1 MTTTADTPPLKELI
15 FSYLGPIIDF
25 ALVLDH
31 GLRPTLQ
38 YMSSHP
44 LSIFSLSTWRSQL
57 IEATQ
62 PWLMDLV
69 DQSWAPV
76 KGEIL
81 KNANGRVLEIGA
93 GTGESL
99 KYYPLKQID
108 RIYGVEPSLSK
119 CAILQQKSEELGMR
133 GKYEVIPRGIED
145 LDGIKSE
152 SIDTIVCVRSSND
165 FQAQNFQIH
174 CLCSIPDPRNT
185 VKNVYNLLKPGGQF
199 IILEHVA
206 SNYWFTRIIQTIYT
220 NLGWR
225 FLIDGC
231 EMNRD
236 TLKWI
241 LEAPQKDNTTWRNIE
256 IKSPETDGW
265 WSPFPR
271 VYGRFIKQ

>member
-1 MTTTADTPPLKELI
+1 MTTTAGTPPLKELI

-93 GTGESL
+93 GTGETL

-133 GKYEVIPRGIED
+133 GKYEVIPRGIEA

-152 SIDTIVCVRSSND
+152 SIDTIVCVRSSMISKLRI
-165 FQAQNFQIH
+165 FRFIVFAVFQI
-174 CLCSIPDPRNT
+174 LEILSKT
-185 VKNVYNLLKPGGQF
+185 F
-199 IILEHVA
+199 IISLNLADSLSSWNMLHQITGSHV
-206 SNYWFTRIIQTIYT
+206 
-220 NLGWR
+220 
-225 FLIDGC
+225 
-231 EMNRD
+231 
-236 TLKWI
+236 
-241 LEAPQKDNTTWRNIE
+241 
-256 IKSPETDGW
+256 
-265 WSPFPR
+265 
-271 VYGRFIKQ
+271 

>member
-1 MTTTADTPPLKELI
+1 MSTNTDTPPLKELI
-15 FSYLGPIIDF
+15 LSYLGPILDF
-25 ALVLDH
+25 AIVLHH

-44 LSIFSLSTWRSQL
+44 LSIFSVSTWKSQL
-57 IEATQ
+57 IDATQ

-69 DQSWAPV
+69 DQSWGPV
-76 KGEIL
+76 KREIL

-99 KYYPLKQID
+99 KHYPLKQID

-119 CAILQQKSEELGMR
+119 CAILQQKCEELGMR

-145 LDGIKSE
+145 LEGIKLE
-152 SIDTIVCVRSSND
+152 SIDTVVCVRSFIVSILRI
-165 FQAQNFQIH
+165 FQIH
-174 CLCSIPDPRNT
+174 CLCSIPDPQNT
-185 VKNVYNLLKPGGQF
+185 IKNVYDLLKPGGQF

-225 FLIDGC
+225 FLFDGC

-241 LEAPQKDNTTWRNIE
+241 LEAPQKKNVTWQNIE

-265 WSPFPR
+265 WSPVPR
-271 VYGRFIKQ
+271 IYGRFIKR